1 MPLTTQEEKNVY
13 PCVGETFA
21 YVVLSL
27 RLDFHYM
34 FMTLSIRSQ
43 VNRSDDISTISIIGE
58 PLGNTCAL
66 CPCQL
71 WPEISIW
78 CHIRADFMT
87 SCTTTNAVNIACHSR
102 NGSKCHSKQAKQ
114 AKNRIPLIR
123 CSRTVRPADVHK
135 QRKRHMRFLLISTH
149 VRPKSKRQLVR
160 NPVIV
165 KLTTVEHIR
174 VGICK
179 NWRGKK

>member
-1 MPLTTQEEKNVY
+1 
-13 PCVGETFA
+13 
-21 YVVLSL
+21 
-27 RLDFHYM
+27 
-34 FMTLSIRSQ
+34 
-43 VNRSDDISTISIIGE
+43 
-58 PLGNTCAL
+58 
-66 CPCQL
+66 
-71 WPEISIW
+71 
-78 CHIRADFMT
+78 MT

-179 NWRGKK
+179 NWGGKNKRVSLVGIVVLDLRRHSCDTSFGLRNLTAKHRNMYQQYSYDS